1 MVLVHEPAMPHGRG
15 TGARGVGRTGLWG
28 FLARSPHGEYS
39 GRLMKTRWR
48 NARWLVAAMLMVAGT
63 GQRHGYGAESSSVSV
78 DSWQDPVVSVVQRV
92 LPAVVNISTERIVA
106 RAFRDPFEDF
116 WRQFWGQPP
125 RAPEGAHSLGSGVIV
140 DEEGWIVTNFHVTRR
155 ASKIR
160 IQLAGGST
168 YDAQFISGDER
179 NDLALLKIEPTNSLV
194 AVEIAADR
202 EPLLGETVIAVG
214 NPFGLD
220 HTVTRGII
228 SAKNRRYTAGD
239 VTFEDI
245 IQTDAAINPGN
256 SGGPLINLRGEL
268 VGINMAILSQAEGI
282 GFAIPAR
289 RVAHLLAAWL
299 TPEKRAR
306 LWLGVRWAMED
317 GRLRIAEV
325 QAGSPA
331 ARERLEVGDE
341 VVAVDGREFRDVL
354 RLQRYLIRKQAG
366 DVVRLKLASGR
377 EVAVRLEGLP
387 RISGQEL
394 LWSRFGISA
403 QPLTRDLAEAL
414 GVTHVPGLLVSDV
427 RRGSPAADAGFRRG
441 LIITHIGGEEFQSWD
456 RLSELL
462 ADIQRG
468 DRVTMV
474 VLVSER
480 RGNFL
485 LQQTTTVTLTAE

>member
-1 MVLVHEPAMPHGRG
+1 
-15 TGARGVGRTGLWG
+15 
-28 FLARSPHGEYS
+28 
-39 GRLMKTRWR
+39 MKTRWR
-48 NARWLVAAMLMVAGT
+48 NGAWVAWWVGVLLVGNPVPAARAATEPSAMDPLA
-63 GQRHGYGAESSSVSV
+63 
-78 DSWQDPVVSVVQRV
+78 DPVVAVVQRV
-92 LPAVVNISTERIVA
+92 LPAVVNINTERIVA
-106 RAFRDPFEDF
+106 QAFRDPFEEF

-125 RAPEGAHSLGSGVIV
+125 RPREGTHSLGSGVIV

-160 IQLAGGST
+160 IQLADGAA

-179 NDLALLKIEPTNSLV
+179 NDLALLKIEPTNPLV

-202 EPLLGETVIAVG
+202 EPLLGETVLAVG

-245 IQTDAAINPGN
+245 LQTDAAINPGN
-256 SGGPLINLRGEL
+256 SGGPLLNLRGEL

-289 RVAHLLAAWL
+289 RVAQLLAAWL
-299 TPEKRAR
+299 TPERRAR
-306 LWLGVRWAMED
+306 LWLGVRWTSEN
-317 GRLRIAEV
+317 GSLRIAEV

-331 ARERLEVGDE
+331 ARQGLEAGME
-341 VVAVDGREFRDVL
+341 VATVDGRAFRDVL
-354 RLQRYLIRKQAG
+354 RLQRYLIRKQPGDSVRVQLAG
-366 DVVRLKLASGR
+366 GR
-377 EVAVRLEGLP
+377 EVSVKLEPLP
-387 RISGQEL
+387 RLSAPEL
-394 LWSRFGISA
+394 LWSKFGISA
-403 QPLTRDLAEAL
+403 QPLTRELAEAL
-414 GVTHVPGLLVSDV
+414 GVSHVPGLLVSDV
-427 RRGSPAADAGFRRG
+427 RRGSAAAEAGFRRG

-456 RLSELL
+456 RLAEML
-462 ADIQRG
+462 ADVQRG
-468 DRVTMV
+468 DRVSMV

>member
-1 MVLVHEPAMPHGRG
+1 
-15 TGARGVGRTGLWG
+15 
-28 FLARSPHGEYS
+28 
-39 GRLMKTRWR
+39 MKTRWR
-48 NARWLVAAMLMVAGT
+48 NPGRLVAGMALFGLVLVPVA
-63 GQRHGYGAESSSVSV
+63 HAAESETSER
-78 DSWQDPVVSVVQRV
+78 WQDPVVSVVQRV

-125 RAPEGAHSLGSGVIV
+125 RESEGAHSLGSGVIV

-160 IQLAGGST
+160 IQLADGT
-168 YDAQFISGDER
+168 AYEAQFISGDER
-179 NDLALLKIEPTNSLV
+179 NDLALLKIEPTNSLL
-194 AVEIAADR
+194 AVEIAAER
-202 EPLLGETVIAVG
+202 EPMLGETVIAVG

-289 RVAHLLAAWL
+289 RVAQLLATWL

-306 LWLGVRWAMED
+306 LWFGVRWMLDD

-331 ARERLEVGDE
+331 ARAKLEPGDE
-341 VVAVDGREFRDVL
+341 VMTVDGREFRDVL
-354 RLQRYLIRKQAG
+354 RLQRHLIRKQAG
-366 DVVRLKLASGR
+366 ESVQLRLADGRQVTVKL
-377 EVAVRLEGLP
+377 ETLP
-387 RISGQEL
+387 RLSAQEL
-394 LWSRFGISA
+394 LWSKFGISA

-414 GVTHVPGLLVSDV
+414 GISYVPGLLVADV
-427 RRGSPAADAGFRRG
+427 RRGSPAAEAGFRRG
-441 LIITHIGGEEFQSWD
+441 LVITHIGGEEFQSWD
-456 RLSELL
+456 RLGELL
-462 ADIQRG
+462 ADVQRG
-468 DRVTMV
+468 DRVPMV

-485 LQQTTTVTLTAE
+485 LQQTTSVTLVAE